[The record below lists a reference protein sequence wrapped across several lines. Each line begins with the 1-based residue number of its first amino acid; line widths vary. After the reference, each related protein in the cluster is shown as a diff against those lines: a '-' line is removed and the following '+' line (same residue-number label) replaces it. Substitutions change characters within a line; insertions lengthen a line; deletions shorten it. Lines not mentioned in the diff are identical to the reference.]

1 MKNIFSLLLL
11 ALSTTAIAQ
20 PETPP
25 AQPPLSFEEMRLPP
39 VREPEMFHNIAE
51 QLVGAINQDPNMIMS
66 NVNEELR
73 KPENKFPEYLK
84 DVKKEYG
91 NMQESHFLSMGG
103 SVARYEVSFDKSRQV
118 LMKMGVDNEGRLSLL
133 NFSKFNPENEVPPME
148 RNTTKLSLPFTG
160 EWYVLSGGI
169 TDIDRESKSF
179 ENRGAVIFS
188 MRGAQKKTY
197 KTNGNENA
205 DYYAFGQPI
214 IAPCD
219 ATVAKVIDN
228 ISDNEPG
235 SVNNMFAGGNT
246 IILKTDKAEYI
257 VLGHLKDGSIKVKQG
272 DKVKKGAALAECGN
286 SGNSKQPSLF
296 FNVQNTDG
304 SLATVGGKAIFS
316 NVTSVMPDG
325 KTETKESYTPIKGS
339 TIKAK

>member
-25 AQPPLSFEEMRLPP
+25 APLSFEEMQLPP
-39 VREPEMFHNIAE
+39 VREPEMYRNIAD
-51 QLVGAINQDPNMIMS
+51 QLMGAINQDPNMIMGS
-66 NVNEELR
+66 TDEELH

-84 DVKKEYG
+84 EIKKEYG
-91 NMQESHFLSMGG
+91 NMQEKHFMNMTG
-103 SVARYEVSFDKSRQV
+103 SIARYDAAFDKNRKV
-118 LMKMGVDNEGRLSLL
+118 LMKVGVTNEGKLSFLS
-133 NFSKFNPENEVPPME
+133 FSKFNDENEIPALE

-169 TDIDRESKSF
+169 ADVDRQSTSF
-179 ENRGAVIFS
+179 ENRGAVTFT
-188 MRGAQKKTY
+188 MRGAQKKAY
-197 KTNGNENA
+197 KTNGSENA

-219 ATVAKVIDN
+219 ATIAKVIDN
-228 ISDNEPG
+228 INDNEPG
-235 SVNNMFAGGNT
+235 SINNMFAGGNT

-304 SLATVGGKAIFS
+304 SLATIGGKAIFS

-339 TIKAK
+339 SIKAK